1 MASTSLLAVVLI
13 VFHGW
18 QPLLNDSPDI
28 VIVRCLET
36 PRGLTRMPD
45 GTLGEI
51 SDGIY
56 EVKVETEYSL
66 VGRTNLG
73 PAEVDCR
80 ARLKKGQRYLIF
92 GKYTAS
98 VYVADNPGSVYLA
111 LMKITQV
118 AIARLTC

>member
-1 MASTSLLAVVLI
+1 MKRAIALKGLIIGIAACMASTSLLAVVLI

-56 EVKVETEYSL
+56 EVKVETE
-66 VGRTNLG
+66 
-73 PAEVDCR
+73 
-80 ARLKKGQRYLIF
+80 
-92 GKYTAS
+92 
-98 VYVADNPGSVYLA
+98 
-111 LMKITQV
+111 
-118 AIARLTC
+118 